1 MQRLGHWTLGHSP
14 GHHGGRH
21 SAAPHGRRVRAH
33 GEPDVAIIY
42 IYCINVEYFPHPAV
56 SPGPSSAL
64 SRVWSRK
71 SEGKTRTWVAAAGS
85 LAMAAA
91 SSVFSLRVTRLARV
105 CPPCNT
111 QLARLTLA
119 AASDLDIG
127 EDVSPDRR
135 VAQEAALWPAEG
147 EAELQ
152 RPGTQVRGSLL
163 LLLLRRSVARPQPAL
178 DSEAGGSRAQ
188 DTFSKCSGGCKAK

>member
-1 MQRLGHWTLGHSP
+1 MTNSYP
-14 GHHGGRH
+14 
-21 SAAPHGRRVRAH
+21 
-33 GEPDVAIIY
+33 IIY

-105 CPPCNT
+105 CPPCNKNT

-135 VAQEAALWPAEG
+135 VAQEAALWPGEG

-163 LLLLRRSVARPQPAL
+163 LLRRSVARPQPAL
-178 DSEAGGSRAQ
+178 DSEAGSCCPQ
-188 DTFSKCSGGCKAK
+188 DTFCRSRCSGGCRAR